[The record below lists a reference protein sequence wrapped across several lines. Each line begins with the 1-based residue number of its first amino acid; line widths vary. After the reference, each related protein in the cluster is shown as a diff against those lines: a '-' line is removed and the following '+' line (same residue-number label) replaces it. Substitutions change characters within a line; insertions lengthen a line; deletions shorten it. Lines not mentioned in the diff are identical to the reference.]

1 MKKENT
7 GQQKQIYSIRKN
19 KAYGASSV
27 LIGLMGSAFL
37 LSGLAPTVQAEEN
50 DAKPETKPA
59 DGTAMNGTNAPTVE
73 TEHLII
79 ASQPKESEPKPE
91 SIPTDNPKTDLESDS
106 TNVTNPLNGESPQP
120 KEEPAAPVN
129 PTEGAKPAEAG
140 TTEAKTGEET
150 TPSKRAV
157 SIVYKVRYVDRKSG
171 KVVHEVTKTKTV
183 ETTEA
188 KAKATVTE
196 IGGELAMDSQLE
208 NYYVPDGNPTTM
220 TKEIVEGA
228 DNVFVYDVEGF
239 GEAETPKERTVA
251 LKYMVEYV
259 DGKSGLVLAS
269 EEKEE
274 KVSTTETVAKKEV
287 TVQPSLAANEKLKD
301 WVLSDGAPTS
311 QKLTLTE
318 GTVGKVTFNLQNSE
332 GGKVRNKRKVST
344 AIQNG
349 RPYLTLEN
357 MTSDFINEES
367 MTFAG
372 NGNKTYNI
380 IYKIG
385 ASNLPNNDLKD
396 LEMTKGAKDLG
407 FTLDREHGFLTATL
421 TPTRD
426 LKGDYEVGFYTKSD
440 PKIKVAGTIKITAT
454 EHYGFMLLG
463 DWDDDYKS
471 KGFYY
476 FSHNEADEADE
487 ASSMRSHYDKG
498 NSPIYGSGL
507 NSIGHSI
514 YVYDKK
520 PLTDVTIDDLYLPT
534 TPFGYMMPR
543 GGLSVE
549 DADAATTRY
558 YTMLP
563 IFAPMD
569 RSLDFVN
576 NDKKWLSITDFKVL
590 GSSDGVNVKLVD
602 LTKDKAPDK
611 GVYSNSLDFQTVPI
625 YNSTTGDIEL
635 NKLNSSL
642 LNTPYYLQFTKLPK
656 TAGKYFVKFE
666 MTDRLGLTKRITLN
680 FRTYENSVSGTR
692 NLYARD
698 DVKGESYALTVAD
711 TLFDSNEEYVNKKT
725 HNIEVPMSDK
735 EQILGKV
742 VLNKENAYIKS
753 DEFPAG
759 VELRA
764 IDGKVDE
771 KGNPTEAYVV
781 KKAGVKVQ
789 PGTYTFSVKAFDGH
803 FQEGGARSFGFE
815 IVDAINPIADQH
827 WREGEVPTP
836 IPVSL
841 ENHSKITGIRVEAS
855 GGYAVFEGNS
865 VDSNISIYGLK
876 HTEAPQKA
884 RVYVTYTDGDGKK
897 HETYT
902 DFNYVIDPNP
912 VEGLGVEVTNGNQE
926 IFEGDAWQPME
937 ITTTPREGVTIKVDK
952 TKLPKGTRLVGN
964 VIKGKGLY
972 EGIYDI
978 PILAIKGDIVKATA
992 VHLVVKPKEFVVPEE
1007 TAEVEVLSNNIK
1019 AVTVNDNGETVKTPV
1034 SKFGFQNAPEDAKVR
1049 YYASDFGNSGLKV
1062 SDDGSEIIGT
1072 PSRTGSYR
1080 VFTAISREGADGQE
1094 RTAYSYYTI
1103 NVTGLTPS
1111 LTISSA
1117 TQPTD
1122 AHTSRETRVIAP
1134 IGAAISP
1141 ITIQHDPHSTL
1152 SVSSQ
1157 SLPRGLSY
1165 SYDAEHHTATIEG
1178 TPSEMYYEGYVYK
1191 IPVSVDMPYNYANR
1205 NGITRIDKTIHIEV
1219 QPVTSN
1225 LTIDNADQTFAADKQ
1240 MTKITI
1246 SDFDNRA
1253 TIRVEGAPDGVSY
1266 NTETHQIT
1274 GAPTAGVGNYRFSVT
1289 ATMPRELDARVT
1301 RKWIDLTVTKLEP
1314 TLTANPSSV
1323 DITAKEN
1330 IPTITISKDSFS
1342 TLSKPTVR
1350 IDGSREN
1357 QPLSSLGLSYSYDAE
1372 NHTAMITGTPTVVG
1386 HHTIHLS
1393 TTLSQR
1399 YTGEYTGVTKELDI
1413 PVTVNAKSFDLNINN
1428 QTQTK
1433 TVLSPI
1439 DPVVLTVPEGINLTV
1454 DTGALPPG
1462 VTYNAE
1468 SKSIEG
1474 IPSRVGTYNI
1484 TVTARPNG
1492 ITGNDKTATVTIQV
1506 NPLEA
1511 TIGITP
1517 REQTVQVGTQMA
1529 PVTVT
1534 PNTHASVYGTDAL
1547 LNAVSGTDAGIAES
1561 NVVNYFLGAYGLT
1574 YNSERHTITG
1584 TPTKTGRIVFTFI
1597 ARNSKELGSAEARET
1612 FVLNVVESLSKIPVI
1627 TEAQEGSNAIK
1638 GSGVAGATVTVTLPN
1653 GAVKTAEVAT
1663 DGTWTVETTTPL
1675 VKGQSISAR
1684 QKEVN
1689 KTESNDI
1696 SATVVGNSGLVPS
1709 KEALV
1714 DAIVDEATTVTGK
1727 GENGSTITVTR
1738 PDGTVKTTTVSEGT
1752 WSVTLDTAAVKGENI
1767 LVTQTEPNK
1776 ATSPAVTATVVP
1788 KITKGDRGEQGNP
1801 GTNGKDGFS
1810 PEISVTP
1817 NDDGSYTITITQPD
1831 GKKPIKTT
1839 VKNGTNGIN
1848 GRDGRTPKVKLTPIY
1863 EDPAHPRT
1871 RRTRS
1876 VDEDREAQPTGKQI
1890 GVHITVY
1897 YDNNNSG
1904 TYDEGDDL
1912 ISEENIYDG
1921 VDGIDGHDGSNGNDG
1936 TAGAAGRDGKDGFT
1950 PKVTVTDNPDGSHTI
1965 TITQPD
1971 NQPPLTTTVRN
1982 GVNGKDGKSLIAKKE
1997 GNETKIYV
2005 EDPANPGQPLDPTK
2019 PVATILDGL
2028 KGEKG
2033 DNGADGKSPTVS
2045 VTDNGDGTHTITI
2058 HNPDNSESTTIVKNG
2073 KDGKTATITTVENPD
2088 GSHTI
2093 TVTNPDGTSKE
2104 TVVKNGRDG
2113 RDGVDGRTPTAS
2125 VRDNGDG
2132 SHTIIITNP
2141 NGNTSETTVRDGQ
2154 TPKVKTER
2162 NEDKKETKIT
2172 FYIDKNGDG
2181 DYTEGTDTLIQTTI
2195 VKDGENGANGA
2206 AGRDGKDGFTPKV
2219 TVTDNPDGSHTI
2231 TITQP
2236 DNQPPLTTTVR
2247 NGVNGKDGKSL
2258 IAKKEGNETKI
2269 YVEDPAN
2276 PGQPLDP
2283 TKPVAT
2289 ILDGLKGEKGDN
2301 GADGKSPTVS
2311 VTDNGD
2317 GTHTITIHNPDNS
2330 ESSTIVRNGENGK
2343 TATITTTENPDGSHT
2358 ITVTNP
2364 DGTSKETVIKNGKD
2378 GKTPKVEVTD
2388 NNDGTHTV
2396 KVTDGDGNV
2405 TNAIIKDGKDGKAAT
2420 ATTTENQDGS
2430 HTVTITNPDGTKNE
2444 FVVKNGRDGVDGRT
2458 PTATVRNNGDGSHTI
2473 VITNPNGD
2481 TTETTVRD
2489 GKTPTV
2495 SVTDEHNGTH
2505 KITIVNGDGTTTET
2519 IIKDGKSPVAT
2530 VRDNKDG
2537 TYTVRVENGN
2547 GTVSEITMHDGK
2559 SPTAKVVDNGD
2570 GTHTVTI
2577 VNSDGTT
2584 TTTTVRDGKSP
2595 KLEVIDNHNGS
2606 HTVKVTGTDGKETST
2621 TIFDG
2626 KSPKAN
2632 IVDNGDGTHTLTI
2645 VDSNGREYKSIIKD
2659 GKDGKDG
2666 KSPTV
2671 TVKNNNDGTH
2681 TVTIINPDGSKTETV
2696 IKDGKDGKS
2705 PTATVK
2711 NNGDGTHTITIINSD
2726 GTVTTTV
2733 IKDGKCG
2740 CNNKPGG
2747 SMTPNPGAPTP
2758 GGSTTP
2764 NPNSGG
2770 VPQMPEPPVHEL
2782 PEFNGGIP
2790 GMPEVLEKP
2799 EYTGEIP
2806 NTPENSTN
2814 PNPGGSPTPG
2824 GTPDRNPGAPTP
2836 GGTPDRNPGETT
2848 PGGTPDRNP
2857 GEPTPGGTPDRNP
2870 GETTPGG
2877 TPDRNPGAPIPGGSP
2892 TPNPGTPTPGT
2903 TPNQPENPSEISIT
2917 VNEHPN
2923 GELPKTGTTTDHLS
2937 ILLGSG
2943 ILLSLYVGK
2952 RKEEES

>member
-1 MKKENT
+1 MKIENT

-50 DAKPETKPA
+50 DAKPETKPV
-59 DGTAMNGTNAPTVE
+59 DGSAVNGTNAPTVE

-79 ASQPKESEPKPE
+79 ASQPKGSEPKSE
-91 SIPTDNPKTDLESDS
+91 SIPTDNPKSDVENAP
-106 TNVTNPLNGESPQP
+106 TNETKPLNGESTQP
-120 KEEPAAPVN
+120 KEEPAASVN
-129 PTEGAKPAEAG
+129 STEGANSAAPG
-140 TTEAKTGEET
+140 TTEAKPTEEKSGEQP
-150 TPSKRAV
+150 TPSKRSV

-183 ETTEA
+183 ETTEV

-208 NYYVPDGNPTTM
+208 NYYVPDGNPTTF
-220 TKEIVEGA
+220 TKEIVEGE
-228 DNVFVYDVEGF
+228 DNVFVYEVEGF

-251 LKYMVEYV
+251 LKYTVEYV
-259 DGKSGLVLAS
+259 DKKSGLILAS

-274 KVSTTETVAKKEV
+274 KVSTTEKVAKKEV
-287 TVQPSLAANEKLKD
+287 TIQPSLTANEKLKD
-301 WVLSDGAPTS
+301 WVLSDGAPAS

-367 MTFAG
+367 MTFVG
-372 NGNKTYNI
+372 NGKKTYNI

-476 FSHNEADEADE
+476 FSHNEADEAYE
-487 ASSMRSHYDKG
+487 ASSMRSHYDNG

-602 LTKDKAPDK
+602 LRKDKAPDK

-1219 QPVTSN
+1219 QPVTSK
-1225 LTIDNADQTFAADKQ
+1225 LIIDNVNQTFAADKQ
-1240 MTKITI
+1240 MAPITV

-1253 TIRVEGAPDGVSY
+1253 TIRVEDAPDGVSY

-1330 IPTITISKDSFS
+1330 ISTITISKDSFS

-1386 HHTIHLS
+1386 RHTIHLS
-1393 TTLSQR
+1393 TTLSKR
-1399 YTGEYTGVTKELDI
+1399 YTGVDGGVTKTLDI
-1413 PVTVNAKSFDLNINN
+1413 PVTVSAKSFDLNINN
-1428 QTQTK
+1428 QNQTK

-1439 DPVVLTVPEGINLTV
+1439 DPVELTVPEGINLTV

-1638 GSGVAGATVTVTLPN
+1638 GSGVAGATVTVTLPD
-1653 GAVKTAEVAT
+1653 GAVKTSEVAA
-1663 DGTWTVETTTPL
+1663 DGTWTVATTIPL

-1714 DAIVDEATTVTGK
+1714 DAIVEGATTVTGK

-1738 PDGTVKTTTVSEGT
+1738 PDGNVKTTTVSEGT
-1752 WSVTLDTAAVKGENI
+1752 WSVTLDTATVKGENI

-1788 KITKGDRGEQGNP
+1788 KITKGDQGKPGETGPKGEQGEP
-1801 GTNGKDGFS
+1801 GTPGVPGKDGFT

-1817 NDDGSYTITITQPD
+1817 NDDGSYTITITQPN
-1831 GKKPIKTT
+1831 GKEPIRTT
-1839 VKNGTNGIN
+1839 VKNGTNGTN

-1876 VDEDREAQPTGKQI
+1876 AEDREAQPTGKQI

-1897 YDNNNSG
+1897 FDNNNNG
-1904 TYDEGDDL
+1904 TYDEGDEL

-1921 VDGIDGHDGSNGNDG
+1921 VDGIDGRDGINGTNGTNGRDG
-1936 TAGAAGRDGKDGFT
+1936 ANGATGETGAAGRDGRDGKDILNGT
-1950 PKVTVTDNPDGSHTI
+1950 ENPGE
-1965 TITQPD
+1965 
-1971 NQPPLTTTVRN
+1971 NQ
-1982 GVNGKDGKSLIAKKE
+1982 GKDGDTFV
-1997 GNETKIYV
+1997 NTKTGDIYV
-2005 EDPANPGQPLDPTK
+2005 KENGTWKPAGNIKGPKGDDGKDILNGKTDPT
-2019 PVATILDGL
+2019 
-2028 KGEKG
+2028 
-2033 DNGADGKSPTVS
+2033 
-2045 VTDNGDGTHTITI
+2045 
-2058 HNPDNSESTTIVKNG
+2058 SEIG
-2073 KDGKTATITTVENPD
+2073 KDGDKYVNTETGDIFVKENGTWKSAGNIKGPKGD
-2088 GSHTI
+2088 KGENG
-2093 TVTNPDGTSKE
+2093 TNGT
-2104 TVVKNGRDG
+2104 DG
-2113 RDGVDGRTPTAS
+2113 RDGT
-2125 VRDNGDG
+2125 NG
-2132 SHTIIITNP
+2132 TN
-2141 NGNTSETTVRDGQ
+2141 
-2154 TPKVKTER
+2154 
-2162 NEDKKETKIT
+2162 
-2172 FYIDKNGDG
+2172 
-2181 DYTEGTDTLIQTTI
+2181 GTDG
-2195 VKDGENGANGA
+2195 VAGATGA
-2206 AGRDGKDGFTPKV
+2206 AGHDGRDGKDG
-2219 TVTDNPDGSHTI
+2219 
-2231 TITQP
+2231 Q
-2236 DNQPPLTTTVR
+2236 
-2247 NGVNGKDGKSL
+2247 
-2258 IAKKEGNETKI
+2258 
-2269 YVEDPAN
+2269 
-2276 PGQPLDP
+2276 
-2283 TKPVAT
+2283 
-2289 ILDGLKGEKGDN
+2289 
-2301 GADGKSPTVS
+2301 SPTV
-2311 VTDNGD
+2311 
-2317 GTHTITIHNPDNS
+2317 
-2330 ESSTIVRNGENGK
+2330 
-2343 TATITTTENPDGSHT
+2343 
-2358 ITVTNP
+2358 
-2364 DGTSKETVIKNGKD
+2364 
-2378 GKTPKVEVTD
+2378 
-2388 NNDGTHTV
+2388 
-2396 KVTDGDGNV
+2396 
-2405 TNAIIKDGKDGKAAT
+2405 
-2420 ATTTENQDGS
+2420 
-2430 HTVTITNPDGTKNE
+2430 
-2444 FVVKNGRDGVDGRT
+2444 
-2458 PTATVRNNGDGSHTI
+2458 TVRENTDGSHTI
-2473 VITNPNGD
+2473 VITNPNG
-2481 TTETTVRD
+2481 
-2489 GKTPTV
+2489 
-2495 SVTDEHNGTH
+2495 N
-2505 KITIVNGDGTTTET
+2505 TIE
-2519 IIKDGKSPVAT
+2519 
-2530 VRDNKDG
+2530 
-2537 TYTVRVENGN
+2537 
-2547 GTVSEITMHDGK
+2547 
-2559 SPTAKVVDNGD
+2559 
-2570 GTHTVTI
+2570 
-2577 VNSDGTT
+2577 
-2584 TTTTVRDGKSP
+2584 TTVRDGKSP
-2595 KLEVIDNHNGS
+2595 
-2606 HTVKVTGTDGKETST
+2606 TVTVRENT
-2621 TIFDG
+2621 
-2626 KSPKAN
+2626 
-2632 IVDNGDGTHTLTI
+2632 DGTHTITI
-2645 VDSNGREYKSIIKD
+2645 ENAD
-2659 GKDGKDG
+2659 GKTITTTVRDGKNG
-2666 KSPTV
+2666 QSPTV
-2671 TVKNNNDGTH
+2671 SIRNNNDGTH
-2681 TVTIINPDGSKTETV
+2681 TVTIINPDGSKTEAV
-2696 IKDGKDGKS
+2696 IKDGKDGKDGQS
-2705 PTATVK
+2705 PTVSVT
-2711 NNGDGTHTITIINSD
+2711 NNGNGTHTIIITSSD
-2726 GTVTTTV
+2726 GKVTTTV

-2740 CNNKPGG
+2740 CNDKPGG
-2747 SMTPNPGAPTP
+2747 STPGEPTRENSTTPNPGAPTP

-2764 NPNSGG
+2764 NPGA
-2770 VPQMPEPPVHEL
+2770 
-2782 PEFNGGIP
+2782 
-2790 GMPEVLEKP
+2790 
-2799 EYTGEIP
+2799 
-2806 NTPENSTN
+2806 
-2814 PNPGGSPTPG
+2814 PTPG
-2824 GTPDRNPGAPTP
+2824 GSTTPSPGAPTPGGSTTPNPGAPTP
-2836 GGTPDRNPGETT
+2836 GGSTTPNPGA
-2848 PGGTPDRNP
+2848 
-2857 GEPTPGGTPDRNP
+2857 PTPGGST
-2870 GETTPGG
+2870 
-2877 TPDRNPGAPIPGGSP
+2877 
-2892 TPNPGTPTPGT
+2892 TPNPGAPTPGT
-2903 TPNQPENPSEISIT
+2903 TPNQPVNPPEISIT